1 MAKTPEEHRAANIAY
16 QKAYRQLPEVK
27 ERRRLRSAK
36 LREDP
41 EYVESYNEYMRAYYH
56 NNPKVKERQRE
67 YCHRPEVKEHRR
79 EYMRE
84 YYQRPEVKERQ
95 REYCHRPEV
104 KERRREYMRQY
115 NARKKAEREAAK
127 ADTDPT
133 V

>member
-16 QKAYRQLPEVK
+16 QKAYR
-27 ERRRLRSAK
+27 
-36 LREDP
+36 
-41 EYVESYNEYMRAYYH
+41 
-56 NNPKVKERQRE
+56 
-67 YCHRPEVKEHRR
+67 
-79 EYMRE
+79 
-84 YYQRPEVKERQ
+84 QRPEVKERQ